1 MNSIYFWGFATFGH
15 PNDFRQSLF
24 YRSNKE
30 IANNFKIY
38 DLTNAI
44 KVFPNSK
51 LYSIRKEMIG
61 SYKGV
66 SYTIYTYAQ
75 EMTSKRDGTFIGSS
89 ILFINEITE
98 ENQTVVKLNEFHEIL
113 IQKNT
118 KNNILTVNHSDQFE
132 HSKNYLDEFE
142 KNNYTLKQITDIENF
157 SYTKNNLVLNIN
169 TDPENLASFL
179 KKSLILLNR
188 YDTLFFTSSKEI
200 IEYCKSKNIYSVE
213 DENNFEKIIKN
224 LESERKQNLYNSANN
239 FNKSQLEKL
248 FENNASIYNE
258 LQKLEEKYL
267 NIIRKN
273 NYEFFIQN
281 YQKQYLNEIN
291 NLKSK
296 IQEINQ
302 LTFNPIKESSNN
314 HIDDKKKNQNNSNI
328 QENNPNNQ
336 ENSEKN
342 DKNDKNSN
350 KSLHFL
356 KDKDLKDFNNSEEVK
371 GRIKGQTA
379 SQIVEL
385 IYNKFPEKIEKYYI
399 QNKEEYINLLKENNK
414 GFIQSEVYALEGL
427 TQVPIDNPDTR

>member
-30 IANNFKIY
+30 IAKNLKIY

-61 SYKGV
+61 GYKGV

-113 IQKNT
+113 IQKKT

-142 KNNYTLKQITDIENF
+142 KNNYILKQITDIENF

-200 IEYCKSKNIYSVE
+200 IEYCKSKNIYLVK
-213 DENNFEKIIKN
+213 DENNFEQIIKN
-224 LESERKQNLYNSANN
+224 LEYEKKQNLNNSVNN
-239 FNKSQLEKL
+239 INKSKLVKL
-248 FENNASIYNE
+248 FENNASVYNE

-267 NIIRKN
+267 NIIRKD
-273 NYEFFIQN
+273 NYDFFIQN
-281 YQKQYLNEIN
+281 HQKNYLNEIN
-291 NLKSK
+291 KLKSK
-296 IQEINQ
+296 IQELDQ
-302 LTFNPIKESSNN
+302 LTLNQIKESSNN
-314 HIDDKKKNQNNSNI
+314 HIDDKKKSKQFKHSR
-328 QENNPNNQ
+328 
-336 ENSEKN
+336 K
-342 DKNDKNSN
+342 
-350 KSLHFL
+350 
-356 KDKDLKDFNNSEEVK
+356 
-371 GRIKGQTA
+371 
-379 SQIVEL
+379 
-385 IYNKFPEKIEKYYI
+385 
-399 QNKEEYINLLKENNK
+399 
-414 GFIQSEVYALEGL
+414 QSKHSRKL
-427 TQVPIDNPDTR
+427 RKK